1 MEKAVQRTLGWA
13 RRGGLGPAQLAS
25 WQADE
30 HAYLCAWQVKDL
42 ASVSLKNP
50 VRIFVNS
57 NTDVAPFL
65 RQEFIRI
72 RPNREGD
79 REAIVAGGRKPRAG
93 LGRVGCSSPLASWG
107 PHRSSWVSPWCLFR
121 LISLSPCVLLPF
133 TQLHHFHR
141 VLSPFLLSPYLS
153 PTIQSSLCSAELT
166 TSPHLP
172 LWPLAQAT
180 AFAWIIAA
188 AAWPCSFHPC
198 ALVMHSPCCRSF
210 KTIVYT

>member
-1 MEKAVQRTLGWA
+1 MRWAVGFLLGGVNGEAVQRTPGWA
-13 RRGGLGPAQLAS
+13 RRCGLGPAQLAS

-30 HAYLCAWQVKDL
+30 HACLCAWQVKDL

-93 LGRVGCSSPLASWG
+93 LGRVGSSSPLASWG
-107 PHRSSWVSPWCLFR
+107 PHRSSRVSPWRLFH
-121 LISLSPCVLLPF
+121 LVSPFIHSTTFTESLLPF
-133 TQLHHFHR
+133 FHR
-141 VLSPFLLSPYLS
+141 LTPLPPSSPLYVLLNSPRPRTCPSGPSFRPPPLPGLL
-153 PTIQSSLCSAELT
+153 QQ
-166 TSPHLP
+166 P
-172 LWPLAQAT
+172 LGHAP
-180 AFAWIIAA
+180 
-188 AAWPCSFHPC
+188 S
-198 ALVMHSPCCRSF
+198 ALVPW
-210 KTIVYT
+210 